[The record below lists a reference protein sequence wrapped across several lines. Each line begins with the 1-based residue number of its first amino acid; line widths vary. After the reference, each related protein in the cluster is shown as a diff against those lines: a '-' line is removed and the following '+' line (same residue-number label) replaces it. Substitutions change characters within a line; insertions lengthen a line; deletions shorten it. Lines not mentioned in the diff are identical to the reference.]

1 MSFVQKNHRSLAF
14 TVDSGAIWICAGWG
28 WGSATQK
35 FWILVDYLM
44 TGCFLLPG
52 EGRCVVMW
60 SPSCP
65 EVSLSCRLLSM
76 GEEKLPLVTGS
87 LMLID
92 VEECLTMDCASTTT
106 GDMWA
111 GSPMTLMRL
120 SAKTDIF
127 LQAAPGT
134 PPVSQEAG
142 TLWMSMGNFENLHS
156 LEDSEVITTMQDQ
169 IMLGIS
175 LLLSKY
181 AAPN

>member
-1 MSFVQKNHRSLAF
+1 
-14 TVDSGAIWICAGWG
+14 
-28 WGSATQK
+28 
-35 FWILVDYLM
+35 
-44 TGCFLLPG
+44 
-52 EGRCVVMW
+52 
-60 SPSCP
+60 
-65 EVSLSCRLLSM
+65 
-76 GEEKLPLVTGS
+76 
-87 LMLID
+87 
-92 VEECLTMDCASTTT
+92 
-106 GDMWA
+106 
-111 GSPMTLMRL
+111 MTLMRL